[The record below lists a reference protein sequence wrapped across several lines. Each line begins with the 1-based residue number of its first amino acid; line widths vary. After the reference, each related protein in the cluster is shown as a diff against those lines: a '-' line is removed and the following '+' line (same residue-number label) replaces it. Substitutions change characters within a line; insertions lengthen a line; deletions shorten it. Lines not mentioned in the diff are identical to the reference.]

1 MTFGTTQTQRKDSLE
16 KKISFE
22 RPLVDIGCG
31 EGQYLVPFSR
41 KLKDRQYIGFDI
53 DNDEL
58 RKCREKIKH
67 KNIENAKVTDN
78 AQVVF
83 DEMNEREVDVIITEV
98 IEHMELENVIPF
110 VQNILNNLTYN
121 TVLLTTPNNDF
132 NQFYIMNK
140 DFRHDDHRW
149 ELGFEEFKEK
159 MGEIVFHE
167 THAMEFFTVGDIVDG
182 ICCTSGC
189 RIYKKP

>member
-1 MTFGTTQTQRKDSLE
+1 MPPTHPEHTDQQQKRGTNACPTRRQHRRH
-16 KKISFE
+16 IA
-22 RPLVDIGCG
+22 RPRV
-31 EGQYLVPFSR
+31 
-41 KLKDRQYIGFDI
+41 
-53 DNDEL
+53 
-58 RKCREKIKH
+58 
-67 KNIENAKVTDN
+67 
-78 AQVVF
+78 VVF